1 MLKVTLI
8 FSVYCMAL
16 VFFSCKYKEK
26 EPSAELVQHYRDS
39 VSEARIDSA
48 YKAIKSRCDTQMLYQ
63 VPIMVDSFLKN
74 PALVTKFFDTAN
86 IYTDADKK
94 VEKVIR
100 QLLADCDSNLLK
112 ETYKIAR
119 YRQQL
124 KPQRHKK

>member
-8 FSVYCMAL
+8 FSVYCIAMI
-16 VFFSCKYKEK
+16 FFGCKTKDIG
-26 EPSAELVQHYRDS
+26 PTAEQVQHYRDS

-48 YKAIKSRCDTQMLYQ
+48 YKMIKARCDTQMLRQ

-74 PALVTKFFDTAN
+74 PALVNKFFDTASV
-86 IYTDADKK
+86 YTDADKK

-100 QLLADCDSNLLK
+100 QLMADCDSNLLK

-119 YRQQL
+119 HRLQL
-124 KPQRHKK
+124 KQVRHKK